1 MKRIIN
7 TKWFYAILLAIFLIS
22 FQPQQ
27 ANACDIE
34 FEIVDNEKDVYEIGD
49 ILVVKVK
56 VTLTHRSCPV
66 ALKKTKFTMKGLKV
80 LGSTEWAQNSTMVWV
95 RKLKIEV
102 TGSPDGKLVLN
113 VIRECDKDGG
123 FGALKL
129 TSIPLK

>member
-1 MKRIIN
+1 MKKIIS
-7 TKWFYAILLAIFLIS
+7 TKWLYAILTVMFLVS
-22 FQPQQ
+22 FQPQE

-34 FEIVDNEKDVYEIGD
+34 FEIVDNEKNVYEVGD
-49 ILVVKVK
+49 VLVVKIK

-66 ALKKTKFTMKGLKV
+66 ALKQTKFTMKGLKV
-80 LGSTEWAQNSTMVWV
+80 LGSTEWVQNSTMVWV
-95 RKLKIEV
+95 RKLKMEV
-102 TGSPDGKLVLN
+102 TGSTDGKLVLN